1 MFRARSLPA
10 LNIKYW
16 VLPNYL
22 TAIIFMSVN
31 VGRRT
36 APRRRYSLG
45 REDNVGFINDFLG
58 SVRILSTTIDE
69 WMEEELKESTKN
81 RVTPSQLRV
90 LKLVARTNARRIG
103 DVADFL
109 AVSNAAASKAVDRLV
124 RRGLVRRAEA
134 ASDRRAVE
142 LSLTSEGR
150 TLLAQYEAAT
160 NQVLKEVFGSL
171 PQSKLEETAEFLD
184 ELSTKMVTEGRTKEG
199 ICLRCGIHFRDRCL
213 LRQTV
218 GRDCYFHLHRDQ
230 TINSHG
236 ALPTVGEDVL
246 AAKEDND

>member
-1 MFRARSLPA
+1 MWSGSPLRGENLWSKG
-10 LNIKYW
+10 N
-16 VLPNYL
+16 
-22 TAIIFMSVN
+22 N
-31 VGRRT
+31 VGI
-36 APRRRYSLG
+36 
-45 REDNVGFINDFLG
+45 INDFLG

-69 WMEEELKESTKN
+69 WMEEELKETTKD

-134 ASDRRAVE
+134 AADRRAVE
-142 LSLTSEGR
+142 LSLTSDGR
-150 TLLAQYEAAT
+150 TLLAKYEAAT

-171 PQSKLEETAEFLD
+171 PTDQLEQTADFLD
-184 ELSTKMVTEGRTKEG
+184 QLSTRMVKDGRTREG

-218 GRDCYFHLHRDQ
+218 GRNCYFHLHRDPSL
-230 TINSHG
+230 NSHDS
-236 ALPTVGEDVL
+236 LTTVGEE
-246 AAKEDND
+246 AENSTKG

>member
-1 MFRARSLPA
+1 MA
-10 LNIKYW
+10 
-16 VLPNYL
+16 
-22 TAIIFMSVN
+22 VN
-31 VGRRT
+31 VERGT
-36 APRRRYSLG
+36 APGSKTSAARG
-45 REDNVGFINDFLG
+45 TTVGTINDFLG

-69 WMEEELKESTKN
+69 WMEEELKESTKD
-81 RVTPSQLRV
+81 RVTASQLRV

-142 LSLTSEGR
+142 LSLTTEGR

-160 NQVLKEVFGSL
+160 AQVLKEVFGSL
-171 PQSKLEETAEFLD
+171 PQEQLADTAAFLD
-184 ELSTKMVTEGRTKEG
+184 QLSTRMVKEGRTRDG

-218 GRDCYFHLHRDQ
+218 GRDCYFHQHRDH
-230 TINSHG
+230 TLNSNDT
-236 ALPTVGEDVL
+236 LVTVLEESGDP
-246 AAKEDND
+246 K

>member
-1 MFRARSLPA
+1 MFVM
-10 LNIKYW
+10 W
-16 VLPNYL
+16 
-22 TAIIFMSVN
+22 
-31 VGRRT
+31 GDT
-36 APRRRYSLG
+36 APG
-45 REDNVGFINDFLG
+45 RDDSAERGLIVGIINDFLG

-69 WMEEELKESTKN
+69 WMEEELKETTKD

-134 ASDRRAVE
+134 AADRRAVE
-142 LSLTSEGR
+142 LSLTPEGR

-160 NQVLKEVFGSL
+160 NQVLKDVFGSL
-171 PQSKLEETAEFLD
+171 PQAKLEETAGFLD
-184 ELSTKMVTEGRTKEG
+184 ELSTRMVKEGRTREG

-218 GRDCYFHLHRDQ
+218 GRNCYFHLHRDPS
-230 TINSHG
+230 INSQG
-236 ALPTVGEDVL
+236 EPTTVGEAVGSS
-246 AAKEDND
+246 KGEDD

>member
-1 MFRARSLPA
+1 MLPT
-10 LNIKYW
+10 
-16 VLPNYL
+16 YL
-22 TAIIFMSVN
+22 TAIIFMAVN
-31 VGRRT
+31 VGRTT
-36 APRRRYSLG
+36 APG
-45 REDNVGFINDFLG
+45 RFNSAARGTKVGLINDFLG

-69 WMEEELKESTKN
+69 WMEEELKETTKD

-134 ASDRRAVE
+134 AADRRAVE
-142 LSLTSEGR
+142 LSLTTEGR

-160 NQVLKEVFGSL
+160 NEVLKEVFGSL
-171 PQSKLEETAEFLD
+171 PADKLEETAAFLD
-184 ELSTKMVTEGRTKEG
+184 GLSTRMVKEGKTREG

-218 GRDCYFHLHRDQ
+218 GRSCYFHLHRDPSL
-230 TINSHG
+230 NSHES
-236 ALPTVGEDVL
+236 LPTVGEALVSP
-246 AAKEDND
+246 K

>member
-1 MFRARSLPA
+1 
-10 LNIKYW
+10 
-16 VLPNYL
+16 
-22 TAIIFMSVN
+22 
-31 VGRRT
+31 VG
-36 APRRRYSLG
+36 L
-45 REDNVGFINDFLG
+45 INDFLG

-69 WMEEELKESTKN
+69 WMEEELKETTKD

-134 ASDRRAVE
+134 AADRRAVE
-142 LSLTSEGR
+142 LSLTPEGR
-150 TLLAQYEAAT
+150 ALLAQYEAAT
-160 NQVLKEVFGSL
+160 NQVLKDVFGSL
-171 PQSKLEETAEFLD
+171 PEDQLEKTAEFLD
-184 ELSTKMVTEGRTKEG
+184 QLSTRMVKEGKTREG

-218 GRDCYFHLHRDQ
+218 GRNCYFHLHRDPA
-230 TINSHG
+230 INSLDT
-236 ALPTVGEDVL
+236 LPTVGENITSS
-246 AAKEDND
+246 KKGRT

>member
-1 MFRARSLPA
+1 MG
-10 LNIKYW
+10 I
-16 VLPNYL
+16 
-22 TAIIFMSVN
+22 
-31 VGRRT
+31 
-36 APRRRYSLG
+36 
-45 REDNVGFINDFLG
+45 INDFLG

-69 WMEEELKESTKN
+69 WMEEELKESTKD

-134 ASDRRAVE
+134 AADRRAVE
-142 LSLTSEGR
+142 LSLTTEGR

-160 NQVLKEVFGSL
+160 TQVLKEVFGSL
-171 PQSKLEETAEFLD
+171 PQDQLADTASFLD
-184 ELSTKMVTEGRTKEG
+184 QLSTRMVRDGHTREG

-218 GRDCYFHLHRDQ
+218 GRNCYFHLHRDL
-230 TINSHG
+230 
-236 ALPTVGEDVL
+236 ALDSEETLVTVGEESGVS
-246 AAKEDND
+246 K

>member
-1 MFRARSLPA
+1 MGL
-10 LNIKYW
+10 
-16 VLPNYL
+16 
-22 TAIIFMSVN
+22 
-31 VGRRT
+31 
-36 APRRRYSLG
+36 
-45 REDNVGFINDFLG
+45 INDFLG

-69 WMEEELKESTKN
+69 WMEEALKEATDS

-124 RRGLVRRAEA
+124 RRGLVRRTEA

-142 LSLTSEGR
+142 LSLTPEGR

-160 NQVLKEVFGSL
+160 NQVLKEVFGTL
-171 PQSKLEETAEFLD
+171 PAERLQETADFLD
-184 ELSTKMVTEGRTKEG
+184 QLSTRMVKDGRTREG

-213 LRQTV
+213 LRASV
-218 GRDCYFHLHRDQ
+218 GKNCYFHIHRDPS
-230 TINSHG
+230 INHHDS
-236 ALPTVGEDVL
+236 LPTVGEGVI
-246 AAKEDND
+246 E

>member
-1 MFRARSLPA
+1 MF
-10 LNIKYW
+10 
-16 VLPNYL
+16 
-22 TAIIFMSVN
+22 VN
-31 VGRRT
+31 VGRHT
-36 APRRRYSLG
+36 APG
-45 REDNVGFINDFLG
+45 RKHSAARGMNVGLINDFLG

-69 WMEEELKESTKN
+69 WMEEELKESTKD

-134 ASDRRAVE
+134 AADRRAVE
-142 LSLTSEGR
+142 LSLTSDGR

-171 PQSKLEETAEFLD
+171 PQDRLADTAEFLD
-184 ELSTKMVTEGRTKEG
+184 QLSTQMVKEGRTREG

-218 GRDCYFHLHRDQ
+218 GRNCYFHQHRDP
-230 TINSHG
+230 TLNSNEV
-236 ALPTVGEDVL
+236 LTTVGEPVGG
-246 AAKEDND
+246 KQKGKS

>member
-1 MFRARSLPA
+1 M
-10 LNIKYW
+10 
-16 VLPNYL
+16 
-22 TAIIFMSVN
+22 
-31 VGRRT
+31 
-36 APRRRYSLG
+36 
-45 REDNVGFINDFLG
+45 INDFLG
-58 SVRILSTTIDE
+58 SVRILSSTIDE
-69 WMEEELKESTKN
+69 WMEEELKEVTKE

-150 TLLAQYEAAT
+150 AVLAQYEVAT
-160 NQVLKEVFGSL
+160 NQVLKEVFGTL
-171 PQSKLEETAEFLD
+171 PPEQLQETAEFLD
-184 ELSTKMVTEGRTKEG
+184 ELSTRMVKEGRTREG

-213 LRQTV
+213 LRQSV
-218 GRDCYFHLHRDQ
+218 GRNCYFHLHRDP
-230 TINSHG
+230 TLNSHD
-236 ALPTVGEDVL
+236 ALPTVGEEVGV
-246 AAKEDND
+246 AYSEEA

>member
-1 MFRARSLPA
+1 MA
-10 LNIKYW
+10 
-16 VLPNYL
+16 
-22 TAIIFMSVN
+22 VN
-31 VGRRT
+31 VGWKTTPGEINST
-36 APRRRYSLG
+36 ARG
-45 REDNVGFINDFLG
+45 TIVGLINDFLG

-69 WMEEELKESTKN
+69 WMEEELKETTKD

-134 ASDRRAVE
+134 VADRRAVE

-160 NQVLKEVFGSL
+160 TQVLKEVFGAL
-171 PQSKLEETAEFLD
+171 PQDKLEETAVFLD
-184 ELSTKMVTEGRTKEG
+184 QLSTRMVKEGRTREG

-218 GRDCYFHLHRDQ
+218 GRDCYFHQHRDP
-230 TINSHG
+230 TINSHDS
-236 ALPTVGEDVL
+236 LPTVGEEVGSSK
-246 AAKEDND
+246 AG

>member
-1 MFRARSLPA
+1 MA
-10 LNIKYW
+10 
-16 VLPNYL
+16 
-22 TAIIFMSVN
+22 VN
-31 VGRRT
+31 VEQENCSGSKNST
-36 APRRRYSLG
+36 ARG
-45 REDNVGFINDFLG
+45 ATVGLINDFLG

-69 WMEEELKESTKN
+69 WMEEELKETTKD

-134 ASDRRAVE
+134 AADRRAVE
-142 LSLTSEGR
+142 LSLTTEGR

-160 NQVLKEVFGSL
+160 TQVLKEVFGSL
-171 PQSKLEETAEFLD
+171 PQDKLEETARFLD
-184 ELSTKMVTEGRTKEG
+184 QLSTRMVKEGRTREG

-218 GRDCYFHLHRDQ
+218 GRDCYFHQHRDP

-236 ALPTVGEDVL
+236 SLPTVGEEVGSSKTD
-246 AAKEDND
+246 

>member
-1 MFRARSLPA
+1 L
-10 LNIKYW
+10 
-16 VLPNYL
+16 
-22 TAIIFMSVN
+22 N
-31 VGRRT
+31 VGT
-36 APRRRYSLG
+36 
-45 REDNVGFINDFLG
+45 INDFLG

-69 WMEEELKESTKN
+69 WMSEELKEVTKD
-81 RVTPSQLRV
+81 RVTPSQLKV

-142 LSLTSEGR
+142 LSLTTEGR

-160 NQVLKEVFGSL
+160 NQVLKNLFGNL
-171 PQSKLEETAEFLD
+171 PQEELKTTADFLD
-184 ELSTKMVTEGRTKEG
+184 KLSTKMVEGGHTREG

-213 LRQTV
+213 LRQSV
-218 GRDCYFHLHRDQ
+218 GRNCYFHLHRDPS
-230 TINSHG
+230 INNHD
-236 ALPTVGEDVL
+236 ALPVVGEGE
-246 AAKEDND
+246 AGSEKEKK

>member
-1 MFRARSLPA
+1 M
-10 LNIKYW
+10 
-16 VLPNYL
+16 LPNYL
-22 TAIIFMSVN
+22 TAIIFLSVN
-31 VGRRT
+31 VGRLT
-36 APRRRYSLG
+36 APGRFNSAVRGITLG
-45 REDNVGFINDFLG
+45 IINDFLG
-58 SVRILSTTIDE
+58 SVRILSATIDE
-69 WMEEELKESTKN
+69 WMEEELKETTKD

-134 ASDRRAVE
+134 AADRRAVE
-142 LSLTSEGR
+142 LSLTTEGR

-160 NQVLKEVFGSL
+160 NEVLKDVFGSL
-171 PQSKLEETAEFLD
+171 PPEQLEQTAAFLD
-184 ELSTKMVTEGRTKEG
+184 QLSTRMVKEGRTREG

-218 GRDCYFHLHRDQ
+218 GRNCYFHLHRDP
-230 TINSHG
+230 TLNSHES
-236 ALPTVGEDVL
+236 LPTVGEAVVSPR
-246 AAKEDND
+246 

>member
-1 MFRARSLPA
+1 
-10 LNIKYW
+10 
-16 VLPNYL
+16 V
-22 TAIIFMSVN
+22 IIFMAVN
-31 VGRRT
+31 VERHT
-36 APRRRYSLG
+36 APGSENSAVG
-45 REDNVGFINDFLG
+45 RTTVGLINDFLG

-69 WMEEELKESTKN
+69 WMEEELKETTKD

-124 RRGLVRRAEA
+124 RRGLLRRAEA
-134 ASDRRAVE
+134 AADRRAVE
-142 LSLTSEGR
+142 LSLTPEGR

-160 NQVLKEVFGSL
+160 NQVLKEVFGPL
-171 PQSKLEETAEFLD
+171 PQDQLADTAEFLD
-184 ELSTKMVTEGRTKEG
+184 QLSTRMVQEGRTREG

-218 GRDCYFHLHRDQ
+218 GRNCYFHQHRDP
-230 TINSHG
+230 TLNSHDS
-236 ALPTVGEDVL
+236 LPTVGEEVG
-246 AAKEDND
+246 AT

>member
-1 MFRARSLPA
+1 MGL
-10 LNIKYW
+10 
-16 VLPNYL
+16 
-22 TAIIFMSVN
+22 
-31 VGRRT
+31 
-36 APRRRYSLG
+36 
-45 REDNVGFINDFLG
+45 INDFLG

-69 WMEEELKESTKN
+69 WMEEELKDTTKD

-134 ASDRRAVE
+134 AADRRAVE
-142 LSLTSEGR
+142 LSLTTEGR

-171 PQSKLEETAEFLD
+171 PEDQLEATAEFLD
-184 ELSTKMVTEGRTKEG
+184 ELSTRMVKEGRTREG

-218 GRDCYFHLHRDQ
+218 GRNCYFHLHRDP
-230 TINSHG
+230 TLNSLDV
-236 ALPTVGEDVL
+236 LPTVGEKV
-246 AAKEDND
+246 KSPKKGKQ

>member
-1 MFRARSLPA
+1 MG
-10 LNIKYW
+10 Y
-16 VLPNYL
+16 
-22 TAIIFMSVN
+22 
-31 VGRRT
+31 
-36 APRRRYSLG
+36 
-45 REDNVGFINDFLG
+45 INDFLG

-69 WMEEELKESTKN
+69 WMEEELKETTKN

-142 LSLTSEGR
+142 LSLTPEGR

-160 NQVLKEVFGSL
+160 TQVLKDVFGSV
-171 PQSKLEETAEFLD
+171 QQDQLEETAGFLD
-184 ELSTKMVTEGRTKEG
+184 QLSTRMVKEGRTREG

-218 GRDCYFHLHRDQ
+218 GRSCYFHLHRDS
-230 TINSHG
+230 TLNSDES
-236 ALPTVGEDVL
+236 LLTVGEVPVIQG
-246 AAKEDND
+246 KG

>member
-1 MFRARSLPA
+1 MG
-10 LNIKYW
+10 
-16 VLPNYL
+16 
-22 TAIIFMSVN
+22 T
-31 VGRRT
+31 
-36 APRRRYSLG
+36 
-45 REDNVGFINDFLG
+45 INDFLG

-69 WMEEELKESTKN
+69 WMEEELKETTKD

-142 LSLTSEGR
+142 LSLTTEGR

-160 NQVLKEVFGSL
+160 AQVLQEVFGAL
-171 PQSKLEETAEFLD
+171 PQDKLANTAEFLD
-184 ELSTKMVTEGRTKEG
+184 QLSTRMVSDGRTREG

-218 GRDCYFHLHRDQ
+218 GRSCYFHLHRDPALNPD
-230 TINSHG
+230 NS
-236 ALPTVGEDVL
+236 LVTVGE
-246 AAKEDND
+246 

>member
-1 MFRARSLPA
+1 M
-10 LNIKYW
+10 
-16 VLPNYL
+16 
-22 TAIIFMSVN
+22 TVN
-31 VGRRT
+31 VGRHA
-36 APRRRYSLG
+36 APG
-45 REDNVGFINDFLG
+45 RINSAAGGTNVGLINDFLG

-69 WMEEELKESTKN
+69 WMEEELKENTKD

-124 RRGLVRRAEA
+124 RRGLVRRAESA
-134 ASDRRAVE
+134 ADRRAVE
-142 LSLTSEGR
+142 LSLTPEGR

-160 NQVLKEVFGSL
+160 NQVLKDVFGSL
-171 PQSKLEETAEFLD
+171 PSDKLEETANFLD
-184 ELSTKMVTEGRTKEG
+184 QLSTRMVKEGRTREG

-218 GRDCYFHLHRDQ
+218 GRHCYFHLHRDPD
-230 TINSHG
+230 INSHDS
-236 ALPTVGEDVL
+236 LPTVGEVGGT
-246 AAKEDND
+246 

>member
-1 MFRARSLPA
+1 MG
-10 LNIKYW
+10 
-16 VLPNYL
+16 
-22 TAIIFMSVN
+22 T
-31 VGRRT
+31 
-36 APRRRYSLG
+36 
-45 REDNVGFINDFLG
+45 INDFLG

-69 WMEEELKESTKN
+69 WMEEELKETTKD

-134 ASDRRAVE
+134 AADRRAVE
-142 LSLTSEGR
+142 LSLTPDGR
-150 TLLAQYEAAT
+150 ALLAQYEAAT
-160 NQVLKEVFGSL
+160 THVLKEVFGSL
-171 PQSKLEETAEFLD
+171 PQNRLEETANFLD
-184 ELSTKMVTEGRTKEG
+184 ELSTRMVKEGRTREG

-218 GRDCYFHLHRDQ
+218 GRNCYFHLHRDQ
-230 TINSHG
+230 SLNSHDS
-236 ALPTVGEDVL
+236 LPTVGDDVV
-246 AAKEDND
+246 AVRKGKNK